1 MQQKQ
6 PQSKPVPVATVAKV
20 PTPIRLTPEQLRQ
33 VSGAGVQQ
41 CCLPGKGW

>member
-6 PQSKPVPVATVAKV
+6 PQSKPVPATTV

-41 CCLPGKGW
+41 SSLPGKGW

>member
-1 MQQKQ
+1 MQQQK
-6 PQSKPVPVATVAKV
+6 PQSSKPVPAVTV

-41 CCLPGKGW
+41 SALPSKAW